1 MMRAATEHR
10 AANRHSRGLW
20 ILALSLWVVSAAVAA
35 AALFGTW
42 EFSVSSASP
51 AFSFGLAW
59 LAIPVA
65 GLVTAALWA
74 TTRAAG
80 THVSV
85 VWLGLGALLLVGLGM
100 AGVSNLGAE
109 EGQAQDEAIAQ
120 ACSSEDVELLS
131 GLSLYVPSQ
140 AIGDT
145 EGGCSLNIS
154 MPGED
159 PEPLIAAMIDDGFTL
174 TSQEDDELVF
184 TRGGSVI
191 VVRAMPNPGDPTT
204 EYVLTLQP

>member
-1 MMRAATEHR
+1 M
-10 AANRHSRGLW
+10 W
-20 ILALSLWVVSAAVAA
+20 ILALSLWVVSAAAAA

-80 THVSV
+80 LHVNV
-85 VWLGLGALLLVGLGM
+85 AWLGLGALLLVGVGM
-100 AGVSNLGAE
+100 AAVSNLGAG

-120 ACSSEDVELLS
+120 ACSTDDLELLS

-140 AIGDT
+140 ATGDT

-154 MPGED
+154 MRGDDPG
-159 PEPLIAAMIDDGFTL
+159 PLIAAMIDDGFTL
-174 TSQEDDELVF
+174 TSQQDEELVF
-184 TRGGSVI
+184 TRGESVI
-191 VVRAMPNPGDPTT
+191 VVRVMPNPGDPTT